1 MAVTLSTGVRQSLSA
16 LQSSAAQSSV
26 IQNRLATG
34 KKVNSALDNP
44 ASFFTASGLSNRAND
59 LSSLLDSMGQSV
71 KTLEAADKG
80 IKAITKL
87 VENAQSIAKQ
97 ASASASSNIKAEG
110 TAALAAAAAADA
122 GTINISVGGTSSAV
136 AIADGDT
143 VDEIVAAF
151 NAVEGVRASLNDDG
165 ELVLEALNGE
175 SLEIEASS
183 TDATATHIGI
193 TEGAKTRATAD
204 VNATRKN
211 AAADFNS
218 IREQINQLAKDA
230 GYNGTNLIAGDSM
243 KVLFN
248 EKGTSKLDVKGTNL
262 DSAGLGVSASAGD
275 FQATSDIEAAL
286 TELKAAMDTLR
297 QQASTFG
304 ANLSVVQNRQEF
316 TRGMVDTLQSG
327 SDALVIADP
336 NEEGASLLA
345 LNTRSQI
352 AQTTLSMASQADS
365 AVLRLF

>member
-1 MAVTLSTGVRQSLSA
+1 
-16 LQSSAAQSSV
+16 
-26 IQNRLATG
+26 
-34 KKVNSALDNP
+34 
-44 ASFFTASGLSNRAND
+44 
-59 LSSLLDSMGQSV
+59 
-71 KTLEAADKG
+71 
-80 IKAITKL
+80 
-87 VENAQSIAKQ
+87 
-97 ASASASSNIKAEG
+97 
-110 TAALAAAAAADA
+110 
-122 GTINISVGGTSSAV
+122 
-136 AIADGDT
+136 
-143 VDEIVAAF
+143 
-151 NAVEGVRASLNDDG
+151 
-165 ELVLEALNGE
+165 
-175 SLEIEASS
+175 
-183 TDATATHIGI
+183 
-193 TEGAKTRATAD
+193 
-204 VNATRKN
+204 
-211 AAADFNS
+211 
-218 IREQINQLAKDA
+218 
-230 GYNGTNLIAGDSM
+230 M

>member
-97 ASASASSNIKAEG
+97 ASSSASSNIKITGSGDVAVPASAGDVDLEIDG
-110 TAALAAAAAADA
+110 TAVTVSLATTD
-122 GTINISVGGTSSAV
+122 TIEGVVSK
-136 AIADGDT
+136 
-143 VDEIVAAF
+143 F
-151 NAVEGVRASLNDDG
+151 NAVAGLKASLNEDG
-165 ELVLEALNGE
+165 TMT
-175 SLEIEASS
+175 IEAEGGETVEVMSGS
-183 TDATATHIGI
+183 DAAALTASGLSA
-193 TEGAKTRATAD
+193 GAGSRATDD
-204 VNATRKN
+204 VNDTRKR

-248 EKGTSKLDVKGTNL
+248 ENGSSKLDVTGASL
-262 DSAGLGVSASAGD
+262 DSAGLGISTSAGD
-275 FQATSDIEAAL
+275 FQANSDIDAAIA
-286 TELKAAMDTLR
+286 ELKAATDTLR

-365 AVLRLF
+365 AVMRLF